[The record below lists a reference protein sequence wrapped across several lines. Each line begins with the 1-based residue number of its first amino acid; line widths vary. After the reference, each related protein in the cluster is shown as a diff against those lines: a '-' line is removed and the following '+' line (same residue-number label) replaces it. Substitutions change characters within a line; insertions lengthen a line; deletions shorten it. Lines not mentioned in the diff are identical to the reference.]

1 MLELEEMNASC
12 GSSSEINECKFFS
25 DTCIY
30 KNYIFIF
37 YLDRSNV
44 KLAGKYLFIKII
56 FYSFIKI
63 DLTSK

>member
-44 KLAGKYLFIKII
+44 KRQTSIYL
-56 FYSFIKI
+56 
-63 DLTSK
+63 